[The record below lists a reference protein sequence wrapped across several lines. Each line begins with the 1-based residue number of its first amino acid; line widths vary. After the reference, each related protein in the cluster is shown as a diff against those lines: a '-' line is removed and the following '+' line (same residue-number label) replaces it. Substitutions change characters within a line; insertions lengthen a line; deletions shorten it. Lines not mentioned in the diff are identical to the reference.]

1 MTGWKTVAYGL
12 LIAITAALSS
22 AELQQLISEN
32 IPVVGGAI
40 GTGIVILRALTSSSI
55 FKKAVK

>member
-12 LIAITAALSS
+12 LIALTAALSS